1 MNLRRIESFIAV
13 AELRSF
19 SAAGIKL
26 HRSPA
31 AISTHIQ
38 QLETELGVPLFD
50 RTTRQV
56 AMTTEG
62 QLFYTRCQTVVRE
75 LMEVSRE
82 LGERSELRGGHVSIG
97 TVPSISS
104 LKLPSV
110 LGEFKSKYPNITLE
124 LHEGPI
130 NQIHRDLSERVTD
143 FAVAPLHEDSYDL
156 DHQAIVNDPFVAILP
171 RAMTTNR
178 KYITLKAL
186 NQIDLLALSHD
197 TAVRATVELVF
208 RNAGLRYR
216 PKIELTHHQTV
227 ISMVEAGLGAA
238 ILPTICVPKEE
249 NADYQVLPI
258 RPGVLTRQICIVTVN
273 GKRLSP
279 AAQACANQ
287 IVQALR
293 ESA

>member
-19 SAAGIKL
+19 SAAGAKL

-31 AISTHIQ
+31 AVSTHVQ

-50 RTTRQV
+50 RTTRHV
-56 AMTTEG
+56 SMTADG
-62 QLFYTRCQTVVRE
+62 QLFYTRCQTVMRE
-75 LMEVSRE
+75 LMEISRE

-104 LKLPSV
+104 LKLPRV
-110 LGEFKSKYPNITLE
+110 LGSFKNRYPNITME

-130 NQIHRDLSERVTD
+130 SQIHHDLRDRVTD
-143 FAVAPLHEDSYDL
+143 FAVAPWHEDPNDL
-156 DHQAIVNDPFVAILP
+156 HHKAIVNDPFVAILP
-171 RAMTTNR
+171 SNIAADR
-178 KYITLKAL
+178 KAITLKTL
-186 NQIDLLALSHD
+186 NQLDQVALSHD
-197 TAVRATVELVF
+197 TAVRATVEQAF
-208 RNAGLRYR
+208 QKAGLRYQ

-238 ILPTICVPKEE
+238 ILPTICVPKDESSL
-249 NADYQVLPI
+249 YKVVPI
-258 RPGVLTRQICIVTVN
+258 RPGTLKRQICIVTVN

-279 AAQACANQ
+279 AAQTCANQ
-287 IVQALR
+287 IANVLR
-293 ESA
+293 RPA